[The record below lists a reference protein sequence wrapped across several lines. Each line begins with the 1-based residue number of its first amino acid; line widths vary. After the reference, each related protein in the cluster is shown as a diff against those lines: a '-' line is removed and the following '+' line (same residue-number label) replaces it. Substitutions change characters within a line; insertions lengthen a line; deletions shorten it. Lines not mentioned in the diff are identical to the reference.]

1 MPYDDIVLEAED
13 KMEKA
18 VSVLNEELR
27 GVRTG
32 RASAGLVDQLKV
44 EAYGAPTM
52 LKALASITVPE
63 PRMIMVKPFDPS
75 VINDIVK
82 AIQKSE
88 IGITPQSDGKIIRL
102 AVPALS
108 EERRKQMS
116 KMVKEYGEKAK
127 VAIRNIRREGNQASE
142 SEEKGKSIS
151 EDEAKRTKD
160 EIDRL
165 TKEYEGKFCNPYE
178 AAARGYVD
186 AVIEPRMTRA
196 RLIAGLR
203 LLETKRD
210 RNPPRKHGNMP
221 L

>member
-18 VSVLNEELR
+18 VTILTEEMR

-44 EAYGAPTM
+44 EAYGAPTP
-52 LKALASITVPE
+52 LKSLASITVPE
-63 PRMIMVKPFDPS
+63 PRMIMVKPFDAS

-102 AVPALS
+102 AVPPLS
-108 EERRKQMS
+108 EERRKQMA
-116 KMVKEYGEKAK
+116 KMLKEYGEKAK
-127 VAIRNIRREGNQASE
+127 VTIRAVRREGNQAADG
-142 SEEKGKSIS
+142 EEKGKTLS

-165 TKEYEGKFCNPYE
+165 TKEYENKAQE
-178 AAARGYVD
+178 AVD
-186 AVIEPRMTRA
+186 KK
-196 RLIAGLR
+196 
-203 LLETKRD
+203 TKEV
-210 RNPPRKHGNMP
+210 MEV
-221 L
+221 

>member
-1 MPYDDIVLEAED
+1 MPYDDIALEAED

-18 VSVLNEELR
+18 VAVLVEEMR

-44 EAYGAPTM
+44 EAYGAPTP
-52 LKALASITVPE
+52 LKSLASITVPE

-102 AVPALS
+102 AVPPLS

-116 KMVKEYGEKAK
+116 KMLKEYGEKAK
-127 VAIRNIRREGNQASE
+127 VTIRSVRREGNQTAE
-142 SEEKGKSIS
+142 SEEKGKTIS

-160 EIDRL
+160 EMDRL
-165 TKEYEGKFCNPYE
+165 TKEYEGK
-178 AAARGYVD
+178 VQD
-186 AVIEPRMTRA
+186 AVDKK
-196 RLIAGLR
+196 
-203 LLETKRD
+203 TKEV
-210 RNPPRKHGNMP
+210 MEV
-221 L
+221 

>member
-18 VSVLNEELR
+18 IGVLGEEFR

-32 RASAGLVDQLKV
+32 RASAGLVDMLKV
-44 EAYGAPTM
+44 DAYGAPTP
-52 LKALASITVPE
+52 LKSLASITVPE

-75 VINDIVK
+75 VLNDIVK

-102 AVPALS
+102 AVPPLS
-108 EERRKQMS
+108 EERRKQMV

-127 VAIRNIRREGNQASE
+127 VTIRNIRREGNQSAE
-142 SEEKGKSIS
+142 SEEKGKTIS
-151 EDEAKRTKD
+151 EDEAKRTTE

-165 TKEYEGKFCNPYE
+165 TKEYEAKAQE
-178 AAARGYVD
+178 AVD
-186 AVIEPRMTRA
+186 KK
-196 RLIAGLR
+196 
-203 LLETKRD
+203 TKEIME
-210 RNPPRKHGNMP
+210 G
-221 L
+221 

>member
-18 VSVLNEELR
+18 VAVLADELR

-44 EAYGAPTM
+44 EAYGTTSP

-63 PRMIMVKPFDPS
+63 PRMIMVKPFDPGTA
-75 VINDIVK
+75 NDIVK

-88 IGITPQSDGKIIRL
+88 VGLTPQSDGKIIRL
-102 AVPALS
+102 AVPPLS

-116 KMVKEYGEKAK
+116 KLVREQGEKAK
-127 VAIRNIRREGNQASE
+127 VSIRNIRREANATADA
-142 SEEKGKSIS
+142 EEKGKTVS
-151 EDEAKRTKD
+151 EDEAKRTKE

-165 TKEYEGKFCNPYE
+165 TKDFE
-178 AAARGYVD
+178 ARIQETVD
-186 AVIEPRMTRA
+186 KK
-196 RLIAGLR
+196 
-203 LLETKRD
+203 TKEI
-210 RNPPRKHGNMP
+210 MEI
-221 L
+221 